1 MQIWAKAIAV
11 GVLMGLPA
19 GAIAME
25 PRTIRQRSPIAQAMD
40 RQEEKKQRADS
51 LLQEGIQQQ
60 QSDQFEEALQ
70 SFQAARELF
79 LEIGDRTGEGTVL
92 NEIGRVHRVQSQYSQ
107 ALDYYQ
113 QALVVNRAAGEPGE
127 ESIALNNIGAIYKNR
142 GQYAQAFD
150 YYQQAL
156 AIRRKTGDRAGEA
169 NLLGNIGAIYHQ
181 QSQYAQTLDYY

>member
-1 MQIWAKAIAV
+1 M
-11 GVLMGLPA
+11 
-19 GAIAME
+19 
-25 PRTIRQRSPIAQAMD
+25 
-40 RQEEKKQRADS
+40 
-51 LLQEGIQQQ
+51 
-60 QSDQFEEALQ
+60 
-70 SFQAARELF
+70 
-79 LEIGDRTGEGTVL
+79 
-92 NEIGRVHRVQSQYSQ
+92 
-107 ALDYYQ
+107 
-113 QALVVNRAAGEPGE
+113 VNRAAGEPGE